1 MYTILLAVVI
11 VVEIVSCLPNGAPP
25 RSCISMSPDRHYTV
39 KGDVSDSQT
48 GPSPYKLSAT
58 WDKRMELIRVEVSG
72 DERIQGFLIQGRL
85 ARVGPAVGRFL
96 NITENP
102 NAVYQN
108 CADYEVTLLF
118 NSRQNKLLYGIS
130 Y

>member
-1 MYTILLAVVI
+1 
-11 VVEIVSCLPNGAPP
+11 
-25 RSCISMSPDRHYTV
+25 MSPRHYTV
-39 KGDVSDSQT
+39 KGDISDRQT

-85 ARVGPAVGRFL
+85 AKVGPAVGRFL

-108 CADYEVTLLF
+108 CADYDEVTF
-118 NSRQNKLLYGIS
+118 N
-130 Y
+130 